1 MMYLDC
7 FVLWLLFFFFSS
19 RRRHTRCALVTGVQ
33 TCALPIT
40 GLGLSM
46 VHGLAAQ
53 LGGTVEID
61 SVVGQGTSVRLWLPV
76 ERAPAERP
84 DPPAVEE
91 GAKARSGRV
100 LLVDDN
106 DLVRNSTREMLVEL
120 GSEVVDTARR
130 DGAPGNT
137 Q

>member
-1 MMYLDC
+1 
-7 FVLWLLFFFFSS
+7 
-19 RRRHTRCALVTGVQ
+19 
-33 TCALPIT
+33 
-40 GLGLSM
+40 M

-84 DPPAVEE
+84 DPPVVEE

-106 DLVRNSTREMLVEL
+106 ALVRNSTREMLVEM
-120 GSEVVDTARR
+120 GYEVVDTDRAERARGMIES
-130 DGAPGNT
+130 GARHDILITDHIKIGRAHV
-137 Q
+137 